1 MARRLNV
8 VLQQRIRSVADQVL
22 SDDPLTTCV
31 ARAVTD
37 RVWKTDFL
45 GKTYNQAY
53 QMVCY
58 YLRGIRAYIKA
69 QPRYTE
75 KELSN
80 LVIAKK
86 AAISEFALAR
96 GVTPGSVEQAVS
108 RYKERQ
114 SSLPTPLSGPWFN
127 FSRRADL
134 DARGFSLEDVA
145 ACRDY
150 LDENCGLALRAPNIL
165 YHPKTKR
172 RYAMSDTEQVA
183 ILMDPKKY
191 LQTRSAH
198 IKEHW
203 VVRELDP
210 MYEPEDADTID
221 LATTTAA
228 EKRLAERVRRLSAA
242 IKESPPKNQ
251 NSLLYAALSKHV
263 NFCLTMLQCVDARTS
278 KETTND

>member
-1 MARRLNV
+1 MARRLNI

-31 ARAVTD
+31 AKAVTD

-45 GKTYNQAY
+45 GKTYSQAY
-53 QMVCY
+53 QMVSY
-58 YLRGIRAYIKA
+58 YLRGVKKYTKPQR
-69 QPRYTE
+69 RYTE

-80 LVIAKK
+80 LAIAKR
-86 AAISEFALAR
+86 ATISEFALAR
-96 GVTPGSVEQAVS
+96 GVTPASVEQAVN

-114 SSLPTPLSGPWFN
+114 SSLPTPLSSLWFN

-134 DARGFSLEDVA
+134 DARGFSLEDVG

-150 LDENCGLALRAPNIL
+150 LDENYGLALRAPNIL

-183 ILMDPKKY
+183 ILVDPKQF
-191 LQTRSAH
+191 LRARTAH
-198 IKEHW
+198 IRESW

-242 IKESPPKNQ
+242 IKEKPPKNQ
-251 NSLLYAALSKHV
+251 NSLLYAAISKHV
-263 NFCLTMLQCVDARTS
+263 NFCLALLQSVDTRTP
-278 KETTND
+278 KEATND